1 MHDTTAISWGAMR
14 NHTPSGG
21 AYSMS
26 AHSIPCRLQTR
37 GNSLF
42 VLLVK
47 EVRNALPWRS
57 GDFVAARVCGE
68 KLILERI
75 TLEKLATLRTGEL
88 QPQASGA
95 FDP

>member
-1 MHDTTAISWGAMR
+1 MRAISSGVADGG
-14 NHTPSGG
+14 TPCGS
-21 AYSMS
+21 ACAMS
-26 AHSIPCRLQTR
+26 AHSIPCRLQKR

-47 EVRNALPWRS
+47 EVRNALPWRP

-75 TLEKLATLRTGEL
+75 TLEKLATIRTGEV
-88 QPQASGA
+88 QPQAAGL
-95 FDP
+95 FDQ